1 MYPEFQQNWPCPL
14 RNNLFIFYW
23 LICRKKNSLNTPMCM
38 YVWIL
43 YINFISLWVYMCV
56 YCACRSVILK
66 LTRTCI
72 CACACIVRVDLLFYS
87 LHAHENFWDTLYH
100 YFPLIGRNFL
110 HARACA
116 CDFVTKKSMLNNV
129 PCQLLWKHFSFVNFW
144 SFSDVVR
151 V

>member
-1 MYPEFQQNWPCPL
+1 
-14 RNNLFIFYW
+14 
-23 LICRKKNSLNTPMCM
+23 
-38 YVWIL
+38 
-43 YINFISLWVYMCV
+43 MCV

-116 CDFVTKKSMLNNV
+116 CDFVTKKSMLEIFSHKFIISEFNVTDMYLAWSILELSSSWSGSRSETKVTLSSQVKNNFPLRGIDLEQTLKLV
-129 PCQLLWKHFSFVNFW
+129 LHPPPPTPTHPP
-144 SFSDVVR
+144 
-151 V
+151 